1 MIELR
6 MVHRMLRR
14 GALAAPLLVTVLWLV
29 GDRGWAV
36 AGAVGVGLT
45 LLNLWVAGRIIGG
58 IAENAP
64 HLLVAA
70 AMGALIFGMVML
82 MVAVAVLQRTT
93 AVDLPVAGITLAV
106 SHLVLVAWEAASSL
120 LKIPSDGNKELVHG
134 A

>member
-1 MIELR
+1 LIELR

-14 GALAAPLLVTVLWLV
+14 GALAAPALVTALWFV
-29 GDRGWAV
+29 GDARWAV
-36 AGAVGVGLT
+36 SGAAGLGLT

-70 AMGALIFGMVML
+70 AMGALVFGLVTL
-82 MVAVAVLQRTT
+82 MVALTLLQRTA

-106 SHLVLVAWEAASSL
+106 SHMVLVAWEAASSL

>member
-1 MIELR
+1 

-29 GDRGWAV
+29 GDRSWAV

-82 MVAVAVLQRTT
+82 MVTVAVLQRTT
-93 AVDLPVAGITLAV
+93 AVDLPVAGIALAV